1 MWTGPSPPVITTQ
14 PKNRA
19 QTQVTDSLSTTLM
32 LTITTLIQSAN
43 KNQSNQKNCEPMNK
57 RVR

>member
-1 MWTGPSPPVITTQ
+1 MWTGMSPPVTTTQ

-43 KNQSNQKNCEPMNK
+43 KNQSNQKNYEPMNK